1 MSFRTKMANALVV
14 GLLVAAA
21 APAWAD
27 AKLKDVTIVY
37 PTPGSTS
44 WPIWFAADGGY
55 FKKYGL
61 NVKVQLAMHPAG
73 PAAVASGEALT
84 TNLGLDSAMLGAMKG
99 DQYVLIGAPLH
110 KGQFVILAAKDV
122 PNVQALANKRVAVGR
137 VGDPPYHYGLA
148 MLEALKVPTKD
159 INWVSAGTPPQRAL
173 AVKNGLADAALLT
186 PPSYYKLVDEGFKVV
201 ANMAEMPEVSVATTY
216 MFQRKVLEQQPELVE
231 AVLKAHI
238 EGVKRFYDDKAFA
251 IASIK
256 KHSREKDPAELSR
269 LYDDTK
275 KAKVLERIPYVPA
288 SAVKAIIARNEKQTP
303 AIATFDF
310 RKAIPEGPMD
320 KLVSEGFFEKLY
332 GPSIKAEVE
341 AARAASYR

>member
-1 MSFRTKMANALVV
+1 MSYVTKISKA
-14 GLLVAAA
+14 LLVAVIVASA
-21 APAWAD
+21 GPALAE

-44 WPIWFAADGGY
+44 WPIWFAEAGGY

-61 NVKVQLAMHPAG
+61 NVKVELAMHPAG

-84 TNLGLDSAMLGAMKG
+84 HNLGLDSAMLAAMKG
-99 DQYVLIGAPLH
+99 DQFVLISSPLN
-110 KGQFVILAAKDV
+110 KGQFVLLANKNV
-122 PNVQALANKRVAVGR
+122 PNVQALATLRVAVGR

-148 MLEALKVPTKD
+148 LLDYLKVPTKD

-186 PPSYYKLVDEGFKVV
+186 PPDYYTLVDEGYKVV
-201 ANMAEMPEVSVATTY
+201 ANLADYPEVPIATTY
-216 MFQRKVLEQQPELVE
+216 MFQRKVLEQTPELVE

-251 IASIK
+251 MATIK
-256 KHSREKDPAELSR
+256 KYSKVKEEYLSR
-269 LYDDTK
+269 LYDDTA
-275 KAKVLERIPYVPA
+275 KAHVLERVPYVRA
-288 SAVKAIIARNEKQTP
+288 ATIKAIVERGAEQTP
-303 AIATFDF
+303 AMAKFDF

-320 KLVSEGFFEKLY
+320 KIVAEGFFETLY
-332 GPSIKAEVE
+332 GPSIKAEVA
-341 AARAASYR
+341 AARAASFR